1 MVMLIKENQNV
12 FKLHFLLIA
21 IFKNT
26 QYNFQSWSQLENG
39 RQLKSSYF
47 FTVVVVPHLN
57 LSVKCSVYNRGQQHE
72 ARNTILN

>member
-26 QYNFQSWSQLENG
+26 QYNFQSWQQLENG
-39 RQLKSSYF
+39 RQ
-47 FTVVVVPHLN
+47 FTVVVVLHLN

-72 ARNTILN
+72 ARNTIFN